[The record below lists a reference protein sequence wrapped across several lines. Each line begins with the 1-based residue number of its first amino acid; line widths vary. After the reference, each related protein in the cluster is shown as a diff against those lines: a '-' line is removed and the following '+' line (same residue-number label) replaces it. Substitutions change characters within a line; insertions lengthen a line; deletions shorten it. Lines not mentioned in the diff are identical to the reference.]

1 MAIPADLL
9 PLLQRS
15 AGDSRPIVVAMCGV
29 AGSGKST
36 LSKSIVAKFPTFTRL
51 SIDQTIFDAHGLC
64 GVDYPKE
71 LYQQYSSEANEQ
83 FIDDY
88 RQLLSSD
95 KPRDVVL
102 DRSFYAKDDRD
113 EYRKF
118 AQEMGAR
125 FILVFFEISK
135 AKLWQRIQ
143 QRATADKNADSA
155 FDITSDIL
163 DRYVSGFE
171 RPDEDQIS
179 VTITG

>member
-1 MAIPADLL
+1 
-9 PLLQRS
+9 
-15 AGDSRPIVVAMCGV
+15 MCGI

-51 SIDQTIFDAHGLC
+51 SIDQMIYEAHGLY
-64 GVDYPKE
+64 GIDYPKE
-71 LYQQYSSEANEQ
+71 LYQQYSSEANKK
-83 FIDDY
+83 FINDF
-88 RQLLSSD
+88 RHLLVSD
-95 KPRDVVL
+95 EPRDVVL

-113 EYRKF
+113 DYRKL

-135 AKLWQRIQ
+135 DKLWQRIQ
-143 QRATADKNADSA
+143 QRAVGDKNADSA
-155 FDITSDIL
+155 LDITSDIL

-171 RPDEDQIS
+171 RPDEDEIS